1 MRNAKQPPQKPLST
15 LEHVLMD
22 YLWSQGR
29 ATADEIRLALLA
41 SHPLKDATI
50 RTLLRRLEE
59 KGYASHVVEGRTFV
73 YSGSTGRERV
83 AAGAVRQMID
93 RFWGGSVKDL
103 VLGLVDDEL
112 LRPDELRELA
122 AKIEKRKGLK
132 RK

>member
-1 MRNAKQPPQKPLST
+1 
-15 LEHVLMD
+15 MD

-29 ATADEIRLALLA
+29 ATADEIRLALLP

-73 YSGSTGRERV
+73 YSGSTGKERV

-112 LRPDELRELA
+112 LRPEELRELA